1 MTTTYIHTFCML
13 RLREKGIS
21 LTGIAN
27 VIECTPQLVS
37 QVLLGKDRSERVQY
51 TIARILSYPS
61 WYDLD
66 KAAQAF
72 SAILPDIYN
81 SPKPANVKPPMQRRE
96 ENVG

>member
-1 MTTTYIHTFCML
+1 MTSTYIHTFCML
-13 RLREKGIS
+13 RLRERGIS

-27 VIECTPQLVS
+27 AIGCTPQLVS
-37 QVLLGKDRSERVQY
+37 QVLLGKDRSERVEHAL
-51 TIARILSYPS
+51 ARIIGYPS

-81 SPKPANVKPPMQRRE
+81 SPKPANVKQPMERR